1 MLYNYFDEEGIEP
14 SGGESQKIAIAR
26 LLYKNS
32 DIFILDEPTA
42 ALDPISEYEVFKSFK
57 LISKEH
63 TTIFISHR
71 LSSVSICDKI
81 AVLDGG
87 KIAEYGNFEELM
99 KLNGIFADM
108 YQAQAQYYV

>member
-1 MLYNYFDEEGIEP
+1 M
-14 SGGESQKIAIAR
+14 
-26 LLYKNS
+26 
-32 DIFILDEPTA
+32 
-42 ALDPISEYEVFKSFK
+42 
-57 LISKEH
+57 
-63 TTIFISHR
+63 
-71 LSSVSICDKI
+71 SICDKI